1 MIKSASD
8 LWKEI
13 ATPNNLKFEFK
24 TIAGVPVIVAKD
36 FFKFPD
42 KVHDFFVNGYW
53 WDNFSNDNVR
63 AG

>member
-8 LWKEI
+8 IWKEI

-36 FFKFPD
+36 FFKFPALMCRGFN
-42 KVHDFFVNGYW
+42 KTKL
-53 WDNFSNDNVR
+53 
-63 AG
+63 